1 MKIQHFLYILMLAL
15 LVPVWAWAQMEEP
28 VAWHSRLEQT
38 SDSTADVVVA
48 ATIADGWHLYS
59 QYQNG
64 MALPTTIT
72 LTQNENY
79 ALADTSAYW
88 AEPKYTEYYD
98 AEFDDTERFFVGQ
111 VEFRRTIRLLSDAAF
126 KISGSVDAQACTGGR
141 CVPVKADFSLDVAG
155 QSAENEQVADSKTSP
170 DMSLLWFFLL
180 AFGGGLL
187 GVLTPCVFPM
197 IPMTISYFMKHGGK
211 QQALFYGFSIVLI
224 YVLVGIVLSAIFGEG
239 FANFISTHWLPNV
252 LFTVIFVIFAVSLFG
267 YFEFSLPS
275 SWVGKSSGN
284 EQKAGY
290 VGTFFMALT
299 LVLVSF
305 SCTLPIA
312 GAVALGAA
320 GGGFLKPIVGML
332 GFSLAFALPFTFFAF
347 FPNLLQKLPK
357 SGGWMNALKVCLGF
371 VELAFALKFLSVPDQ
386 TYHWGI
392 LDREVYLSLWIT
404 IFALMGFYLLGK
416 IRFPFDDEQPVQKSW
431 FRFFLV
437 IADFAFVVYM
447 VPGLWGAPLNAL
459 SGWLPPMSTQD
470 FNIHQIV
477 VDGAPRQQA
486 NACSTASFADQLHL
500 VAGIDGYFDYDEA
513 MACAKASGKPLFLDF
528 TGHGCVNCRKVEQ
541 KVLSDARIQ
550 RLLNEQFVVCALYV
564 DDKVITLPENLQI
577 SDNQGNKITMLGE
590 KNRYIQTALFHENS
604 QPCYIVVD
612 PADGR
617 ALAAP
622 IHYETDPTAFEA
634 FLNAA
639 IGRRK

>member
-1 MKIQHFLYILMLAL
+1 
-15 LVPVWAWAQMEEP
+15 
-28 VAWHSRLEQT
+28 
-38 SDSTADVVVA
+38 
-48 ATIADGWHLYS
+48 
-59 QYQNG
+59 
-64 MALPTTIT
+64 
-72 LTQNENY
+72 
-79 ALADTSAYW
+79 
-88 AEPKYTEYYD
+88 
-98 AEFDDTERFFVGQ
+98 
-111 VEFRRTIRLLSDAAF
+111 
-126 KISGSVDAQACTGGR
+126 
-141 CVPVKADFSLDVAG
+141 
-155 QSAENEQVADSKTSP
+155 
-170 DMSLLWFFLL
+170 
-180 AFGGGLL
+180 
-187 GVLTPCVFPM
+187 M

-211 QQALFYGFSIVLI
+211 RQAVFYGFSIVLI

-267 YFEFSLPS
+267 YFEISLPS

-357 SGGWMNALKVCLGF
+357 SGGWMNTLKVCLGF

-447 VPGLWGAPLNAL
+447 VPGLFGAPLNAL

-470 FNIHQIV
+470 FDVRQIV
-477 VDGAPRQQA
+477 VDGTQNQTPSVCGA
-486 NACSTASFADQLHL
+486 ASFADQLHL

-564 DDKVITLPENLQI
+564 DDKIITLPENLQI
-577 SDNQGNKITMLGE
+577 SNNQGNKITMLGE

-612 PADGR
+612 PVDGR

-622 IHYETDPTAFEA
+622 IHYETDPTAFEK
-634 FLNAA
+634 FLKEGLTEA
-639 IGRRK
+639 GK

>member
-1 MKIQHFLYILMLAL
+1 MNRFLKILTLAL
-15 LVPVWAWAQMEEP
+15 LVPAWAWAQMEEP
-28 VAWHSRLEQT
+28 VAWHYRLEQT

-64 MALPTTIT
+64 MALPTVIT

-88 AEPKYTEYYD
+88 AEPKYTEHYD

-111 VEFRRTIRLLSDAAF
+111 VEFRCTIRLLSDAAF

-155 QSAENEQVADSKTSP
+155 QSAENEQIADAKAFP

-211 QQALFYGFSIVLI
+211 RQAVFYGFSIVLI

-267 YFEFSLPS
+267 YFEISLPS

-299 LVLVSF
+299 LVFVSF

-357 SGGWMNALKVCLGF
+357 SGGWMNTLKVCLGF

-392 LDREVYLSLWIT
+392 LDREVYLSLWIV

-470 FNIHQIV
+470 FDVRQIV
-477 VDGAPRQQA
+477 VDGAHNQTPSVCGA
-486 NACSTASFADQLHL
+486 ASFTDQLHL
-500 VAGIDGYFDYDEA
+500 VAGLEGYFDYDEA

-541 KVLSDARIQ
+541 KVLADAHIQ
-550 RLLNEQFVVCALYV
+550 QLLNDDFVVCALYV
-564 DDKVITLPENLQI
+564 DDKIIALPENLQI

-612 PADGR
+612 PTDGR

-634 FLNAA
+634 FLLASLK
-639 IGRRK
+639 RSLQ

>member
-1 MKIQHFLYILMLAL
+1 MH
-15 LVPVWAWAQMEEP
+15 
-28 VAWHSRLEQT
+28 
-38 SDSTADVVVA
+38 
-48 ATIADGWHLYS
+48 
-59 QYQNG
+59 
-64 MALPTTIT
+64 
-72 LTQNENY
+72 
-79 ALADTSAYW
+79 
-88 AEPKYTEYYD
+88 
-98 AEFDDTERFFVGQ
+98 
-111 VEFRRTIRLLSDAAF
+111 
-126 KISGSVDAQACTGGR
+126 QACTGGR
-141 CVPVKADFSLDVAG
+141 CVPVKANFSLDVAG
-155 QSAENEQVADSKTSP
+155 QSAENEQIADSKTSP

-211 QQALFYGFSIVLI
+211 RQAVFYGFSIVLI

-267 YFEFSLPS
+267 YFEISLPS

-320 GGGFLKPIVGML
+320 GGGFLKPIIGML

-357 SGGWMNALKVCLGF
+357 SGGWMNTLKVCLAF

-431 FRFFLV
+431 FRFFLM
-437 IADFAFVVYM
+437 IADFAFVIYM
-447 VPGLWGAPLNAL
+447 VLRTLGCAAQCAVGLATAYEYAGFQCAPNCCRWRAQPNTECVR
-459 SGWLPPMSTQD
+459 SGLVCRP
-470 FNIHQIV
+470 
-477 VDGAPRQQA
+477 
-486 NACSTASFADQLHL
+486 TASSGGHRWLFRLRR
-500 VAGIDGYFDYDEA
+500 GDGVCQGERQTTFPRFHGAWLRELPQSR
-513 MACAKASGKPLFLDF
+513 AKSTLRRTHTAA
-528 TGHGCVNCRKVEQ
+528 TER
-541 KVLSDARIQ
+541 A
-550 RLLNEQFVVCALYV
+550 VCGV
-564 DDKVITLPENLQI
+564 
-577 SDNQGNKITMLGE
+577 
-590 KNRYIQTALFHENS
+590 
-604 QPCYIVVD
+604 
-612 PADGR
+612 R
-617 ALAAP
+617 ALC
-622 IHYETDPTAFEA
+622 
-634 FLNAA
+634 
-639 IGRRK
+639 R